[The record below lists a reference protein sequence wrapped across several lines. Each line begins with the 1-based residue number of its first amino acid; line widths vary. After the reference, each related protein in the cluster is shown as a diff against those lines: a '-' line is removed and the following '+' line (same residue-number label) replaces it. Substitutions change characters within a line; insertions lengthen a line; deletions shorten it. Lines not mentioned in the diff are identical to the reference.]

1 MSEKNAGYEILH
13 SINLNGQSSI
23 VMGEKKDAIEGY
35 QYVTWIKNDRGYDQG
50 SYFGNKQDAYVS
62 LLERSASS
70 IGISLE
76 NYYFQ
81 KAAFQEIET
90 IMYNTQD
97 IPQEEITTLMSD
109 EHFRSIAYHQYLKAS
124 DAEDL
129 QYRLKDEYDEYTSKM
144 ETQEE
149 QETEEQEEI
158 EL

>member
-1 MSEKNAGYEILH
+1 MSKKNAGYEILH
-13 SINLNGQSSI
+13 SINLNGKSSI
-23 VMGEKKDAIEGY
+23 VMGENKDAIEGY
-35 QYVTWIKNDRGYDQG
+35 QYVTWVENDRGYDQG

-76 NYYFQ
+76 SYYFK

-90 IMYNTQD
+90 IMYATPD
-97 IPQEEITTLMSD
+97 ISKEEITTLMSD
-109 EHFRSIAYHQYLKAS
+109 ERFKSIAYNQYLKAS

-129 QYRLKDEYDEYTSKM
+129 QYRLKDEYDKYTSKM

-149 QETEEQEEI
+149 QETEDQEEI